1 MQKPRVNNKKRS
13 HTQLDSRKQV
23 IAFQDRVIT
32 IVCENDAA
40 HSFADIPPKQ
50 IFSVSAPPAVQS
62 KCPAECPSK
71 QQRPVNSEELITYM
85 KHYMKYFEVREAN
98 EAIVRRPNNFLV
110 VEDDQV
116 SVENITSM

>member
-1 MQKPRVNNKKRS
+1 MITEKKNFVMQKPRVN
-13 HTQLDSRKQV
+13 
-23 IAFQDRVIT
+23 
-32 IVCENDAA
+32 VCENDAA

-50 IFSVSAPPAVQS
+50 IFSVSAPPAIQS

-71 QQRPVNSEELITYM
+71 QRIPANSEELITYM
-85 KHYMKYFEVREAN
+85 KHYIKYFEVREAN
-98 EAIVRRPNNFLV
+98 EAIVRRPNSFLV